1 MRITMNTMYN
11 QINTDLSRLVEKQAQ
26 TNASISSGKIYRR
39 PSDEPVALTH
49 ALNIRNSISE
59 TDQFKKNIKYG
70 QGWVRATETA
80 MTQIQDRVMRAKT
93 LAVKAA
99 NDSQNAE
106 SRDAIASEIQAI
118 LKEVVA
124 LGNTKM
130 GNRYVLAGTRT
141 KDYGPDEAPFV
152 LNGDGSVTYNG
163 NREDLN
169 ISVASGIR
177 QKINLDGH
185 TAMVQSGIFEALDLL
200 YDSLKS
206 NNQQDIEAALG
217 DIDQGLEYVNQ
228 QVSQLGALANSLDNK
243 NEMALSLNLTNK
255 ERLSDIEDT
264 DIIEAINNLKAQEVS
279 YQAALAA
286 ASKVMNLSLVD
297 YIR

>member
-1 MRITMNTMYN
+1 MRITMNSMYN
-11 QINTDLSRLVEKQAQ
+11 QINTDLSRLVEKQAE

-49 ALNIRNSISE
+49 ALNVRDSISE
-59 TDQFKKNIKYG
+59 TDQFQRNIKYG
-70 QGWVRATETA
+70 QGWVRATESA
-80 MTQIQDRVMRAKT
+80 MTQIQDRIMKAKS
-93 LAVKAA
+93 LAVEAA
-99 NDSQNAE
+99 NDSQNAQ
-106 SRDAIASEIQAI
+106 SRDAIASEIEAI
-118 LKEVVA
+118 QKEIVA

-130 GNRYVLAGTRT
+130 GNRYVFGGTRT
-141 KDYGPDEAPFV
+141 RDYGDGEAPFV

-163 NREDLN
+163 NREDLE

-185 TAMVQSGIFEALDLL
+185 TAMVQSGVFEALDLL
-200 YDSLKS
+200 RDSLRS
-206 NNQQDIEAALG
+206 NSQQDIETALG
-217 DIDQGLEYVNQ
+217 DIDQSLDYVNQ
-228 QVSQLGALANSLDNK
+228 QVSQLGALANSMDTK
-243 NEMALSLNLTNK
+243 DQMAQSLNLTNK

-264 DIIEAINNLKAQEVS
+264 DIIEAVNNLKAQETS
-279 YQAALAA
+279 YQAALAS